1 MLWYFHVVLM
11 LIMIVCDAAWIW
23 LNMSRYSQNI
33 INIQNTDTVVMW
45 NAVALPIYVIM
56 YMSVIM
62 IAVPLY
68 PTYDMGSGALVGF
81 SIYSVYNLCMLLQFE
96 NSSIALGVIDTIW
109 GTLLFMCLTKL
120 AVTF

>member
-1 MLWYFHVVLM
+1 M
-11 LIMIVCDAAWIW
+11 LIMIICDAAWLR
-23 LNMSRYSQNI
+23 LNISSYAQNI
-33 INIQNTDTVVMW
+33 INIQNTDTVAMW
-45 NAVALPIYVIM
+45 YAVAFPIYVIM

-81 SIYSVYNLCMLLQFE
+81 SIYSVYNLCLLLQFE
-96 NSSIALGVIDTIW
+96 NSSVALGVLDTIW